1 LRGRR
6 SGRGN
11 LSADKRKTAMIIRF
25 NLPVVTGWV
34 AMTSASL
41 YNPANNLKEVFIMSW
56 ILLIA
61 AICMEVCGTTCLKL
75 SDGLTKWLPSV
86 LIFVFYGLSFTMM
99 AYAVKKLDLSL
110 TYAIWSGVGTFL
122 IALIGFFWFKEQFT
136 LLKAFSMALVI
147 AGVIGLNLGRS
158 P

>member
-1 LRGRR
+1 
-6 SGRGN
+6 
-11 LSADKRKTAMIIRF
+11 
-25 NLPVVTGWV
+25 
-34 AMTSASL
+34 
-41 YNPANNLKEVFIMSW
+41 MSW

-75 SDGLTKWLPSV
+75 SDGLSKWLPSV

-99 AYAVKKLDLSL
+99 AFAVKKLDLSL

-147 AGVIGLNLGRS
+147 AGVIGLNLGKAA
-158 P
+158 